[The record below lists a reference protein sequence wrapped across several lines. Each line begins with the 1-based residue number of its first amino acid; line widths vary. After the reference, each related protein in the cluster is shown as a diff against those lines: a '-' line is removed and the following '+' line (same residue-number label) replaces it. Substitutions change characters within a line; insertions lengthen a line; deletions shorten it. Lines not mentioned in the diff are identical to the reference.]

1 MRGTAAD
8 LVRRKVAVIASL
20 GGINSVMAASV
31 GFLNLR
37 YA

>member
-20 GGINSVMAASV
+20 GGINAMAASV